1 MNRANPPDFFTA
13 ATVLELARLNGVP
26 VDDEAM
32 ASRIARGAAAATTA
46 VLAEVGQL
54 GQASLTAVGAAD

>member
-1 MNRANPPDFFTA
+1 M
-13 ATVLELARLNGVP
+13 LELARLNGVP

-54 GQASLTAVGAAD
+54 GQASLTAVEAAD